1 MNYKIEII
9 KITSKEFEGIA
20 GMEVLTYVSPVTGE
34 KRIDGPT
41 EIEDYDKYYEWLRL
55 ETNKWRT
62 SVSDNLKD
70 FKREFIIAEG
80 ELIPTVYKWDD
91 LEELIPVNTN
101 YILKYNKKFDE
112 YFKEAKEEAKK
123 FIEEL

>member
-1 MNYKIEII
+1 MNYKVEKI
-9 KITSKEFEGIA
+9 KSTSKEFEGIA

-55 ETNKWRT
+55 ETNKWSI

-80 ELIPTVYKWDD
+80 ELIPTVSKWDD
-91 LEELIPVNTN
+91 LEELIPVNLN
-101 YILKYNKKFDE
+101 YILKYNKKFNA
-112 YFKEAKEEAKK
+112 YFREAREEAKK